1 MPNND
6 EAERKVKVFLER
18 SSLAGEEPPAHN
30 QQLKKEKE
38 INEIKSKAGE
48 PRAAFDW
55 FIWFH

>member
-48 PRAAFDW
+48 PRAAFD
-55 FIWFH
+55 

>member
-1 MPNND
+1 MRGRG
-6 EAERKVKVFLER
+6 A
-18 SSLAGEEPPAHN
+18 LAPITS
-30 QQLKKEKE
+30 QIKKEKE